1 MVTKNTHWASN
12 ILAGTTK
19 STKMNLLTRQLDLNF
34 FFLPCDSVKFISD
47 HPEILLLVDIMVMM
61 LEIKDIEESFY
72 LPDLG
77 EFWVFRVC
85 PVRCA
90 DGLCDDCEK
99 KKSSPVSFLH
109 KLQNTDMFIQQTF
122 PRKSPC

>member
-1 MVTKNTHWASN
+1 
-12 ILAGTTK
+12 
-19 STKMNLLTRQLDLNF
+19 MNLLTRQLDLNF

-99 KKSSPVSFLH
+99 KKIIPSKFSP
-109 KLQNTDMFIQQTF
+109 QTSEHRLVY
-122 PRKSPC
+122 PTNIPTQITMLDL